1 MATPITITI
10 PHKLGRAEA
19 RLRVD
24 AGVDHFKTQIGAA
37 GGPGRI
43 SHLWDGDR
51 LTFHAQGLG
60 QSMTGRIDVHDND
73 IRIELDLPAFLGAF
87 ADKIGG
93 LLKKQGTLLLEN
105 KKK

>member
-1 MATPITITI
+1 MSTPITINV

-19 RLRVD
+19 RSRID
-24 AGVDHFKTQIGAA
+24 AGLENFKAQIG
-37 GGPGRI
+37 GGGLGRI

-51 LTFHAQGLG
+51 VSFSAQAMG
-60 QSMTGRIDVHDND
+60 QSMTGRIDIHEND

-87 ADKIGG
+87 AEKISGK
-93 LLKKQGTLLLEN
+93 LKQAGTLLLEH